1 LGKFSKNSKDSA
13 LQSNIHQQLKIHAF
27 LTIARKRINDIQNEI
42 MEVKIE
48 KLRGQLRGRILSAIF
63 LLKDMGIYPD
73 EIVEHNIFRTEAF
86 SRGKVAIDF
95 FRAVKEGDIA

>member
-1 LGKFSKNSKDSA
+1 M
-13 LQSNIHQQLKIHAF
+13 
-27 LTIARKRINDIQNEI
+27 EI
-42 MEVKIE
+42 KIE
-48 KLRGQLRGRILSAIF
+48 KLRGQLRGRVLSAIF

-95 FRAVKEGDIA
+95 FRAVKEGDIALTKHFLKTVPYIIYEHDECG